1 MPEASQQSLQ
11 ANSLV
16 KLNYTATGIVFAKAN
31 ANNIAIANTE
41 SGIGT
46 LTDVIAPVTL
56 ATGKITS
63 NSSQTAIT
71 GVGTRFNIDFRAGQ
85 FLYYYNNEGE
95 PAMLGKVASITSDVL
110 LTLTANATITQTSV
124 NCGMASTVLNRM
136 DNIIVRIPVVAN
148 GVNVI
153 LPNWSAYRDVNAQT
167 EVTAFN
173 NSEFSNIEQYSLI
186 NAPQTP
192 IGSLVNIPFTITPV
206 YNFQS
211 YDTLNSSGQKVK
223 LYFKTPANF
232 PSFCYAIFNPFG
244 DETTKLAPNTLYKVF
259 VDETFQLNGINVTT
273 GFSQDFLT
281 IAGY

>member
-16 KLNYTATGIVFAKAN
+16 KLNYTASGIVFAKAN
-31 ANNIAIANTE
+31 ENNIAIAKTE

-56 ATGKITS
+56 ATGKI
-63 NSSQTAIT
+63 SSDNTQTAIT
-71 GVGTRFNIDFRAGQ
+71 GVGTRFLLDFIAGQ

-95 PAMLGKVASITSDVL
+95 PALLGRIASITSDTL
-110 LTLTANATITQTSV
+110 LTLSASATITQAGV

-136 DNIIVRIPVVAN
+136 DNIIVRIPVVAS
-148 GVNVI
+148 GANVI
-153 LPNWSAYRDVNAQT
+153 LPNWSAYRDINAQT
-167 EVTAFN
+167 DVTAFN

-192 IGSLVNIPFTITPV
+192 IGSVVNIPFTISAV

-211 YDTLNSSGQKVK
+211 YEALNSSGQKVR
-223 LYFKTPANF
+223 LYFKTTANF
-232 PSFCYAIFNPFG
+232 PSFCYAILNPFG
-244 DETTKLAPNTLYKVF
+244 DAETKLAPNTLYKAF
-259 VDETFQLNGINVTT
+259 VSENFQLNGIIATT
-273 GFSQDFLT
+273 GFLQEYLT

>member
-16 KLNYTATGIVFAKAN
+16 KFNYTATGIVFAKAN
-31 ANNIAIANTE
+31 ENNIAIANTE

-56 ATGKITS
+56 ATGKI
-63 NSSQTAIT
+63 SSDNTQTAIT
-71 GVGTRFNIDFRAGQ
+71 GVGTRFKLDFIAGQ

-95 PAMLGKVASITSDVL
+95 PALLGKIASITSDEL
-110 LTLTANATITQTSV
+110 LTLSASATITQVGV

-136 DNIIVRIPVVAN
+136 DDIIVRIPVVAN
-148 GVNVI
+148 GANVI
-153 LPNWSAYRDVNAQT
+153 IPNWSAYRDINAPT

-211 YDTLNSSGQKVK
+211 YDALNSSGQKVR

-244 DETTKLAPNTLYKVF
+244 DEATKLAPNTLYKAF
-259 VDETFQLNGINVTT
+259 VNEGFPLNGIIATT
-273 GFSQDFLT
+273 GFSQNFLK